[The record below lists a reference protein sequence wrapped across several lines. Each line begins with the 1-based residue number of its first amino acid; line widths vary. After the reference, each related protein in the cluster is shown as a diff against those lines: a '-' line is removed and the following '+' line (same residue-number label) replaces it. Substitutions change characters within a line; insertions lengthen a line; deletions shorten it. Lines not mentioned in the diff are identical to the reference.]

1 MCCLLLTF
9 TVVHTHSVR
18 GIHGNASI
26 IMNLKIRL
34 KLKLNYSVTGF
45 VCKGMS
51 YITAKGQKA
60 AGNPA
65 IVSQLLD
72 TIGHSWAYQHIERR
86 MPHSFVIKSYQEYGL
101 KNNEHHL
108 RKYFE
113 TGGEAFGT
121 HIIALIHNLT
131 TPSYLSSCYEGR
143 KFNQYYSLT
152 FHSEILQ
159 KITLNMYPQIRKKI
173 NATTTIRGF

>member
-1 MCCLLLTF
+1 M
-9 TVVHTHSVR
+9 
-18 GIHGNASI
+18 
-26 IMNLKIRL
+26 
-34 KLKLNYSVTGF
+34 
-45 VCKGMS
+45 
-51 YITAKGQKA
+51 
-60 AGNPA
+60 
-65 IVSQLLD
+65 
-72 TIGHSWAYQHIERR
+72 
-86 MPHSFVIKSYQEYGL
+86 IKYQEHGL

-113 TGGEAFGT
+113 RGGEAFGT
-121 HIIALIHNLT
+121 HIITLIHNLT

-173 NATTTIRGF
+173 KATTTIRGV